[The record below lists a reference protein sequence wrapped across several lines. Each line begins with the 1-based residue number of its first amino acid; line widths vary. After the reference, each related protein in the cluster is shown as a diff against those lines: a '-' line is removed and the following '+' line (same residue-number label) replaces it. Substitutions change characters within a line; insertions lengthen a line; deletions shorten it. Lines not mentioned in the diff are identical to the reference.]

1 MPAASSLALALA
13 TMQLGALKGTH
24 STALLEMGQRL
35 LQQQVH
41 AHRHTHIHTCTHTH
55 AHTHTH
61 TQVQTELTL
70 LSLQLTVFGESV
82 EVKSGGVI
90 LPPQGLNNIYLPQL
104 PLLAK
109 TTMQIGTFLAL
120 F

>member
-1 MPAASSLALALA
+1 LLVAAAAHTNRGGTKESTAMLHEAVRLLSDRTWMPAASSLALALA
-13 TMQLGALKGTH
+13 TMQLGALKVTH

-35 LQQQVH
+35 LQQ
-41 AHRHTHIHTCTHTH
+41 
-55 AHTHTH
+55 
-61 TQVQTELTL
+61 
-70 LSLQLTVFGESV
+70 QLTVFGESV

-109 TTMQIGTFLAL
+109 TTMQI
-120 F
+120 